1 MGEMINTLMEETKVN
16 NLEKF
21 KKYLDDNSD
30 LKDLTSDVQ
39 YTYATTLNVFTES
52 DSGVMQ
58 VNPSTLLEDMGYM
71 SSTQMEAMSMSGS
84 MGGMGTDVWSEMID
98 NEELIDKQYDV
109 IAGRL
114 PEKYN
119 EVVLVVDKNNEI
131 NDYVLYS
138 LGLLDPSSLN
148 GIVRLPWQE
157 RTYPLTAN
165 STFTPMMSFLT

>member
-1 MGEMINTLMEETKVN
+1 
-16 NLEKF
+16 
-21 KKYLDDNSD
+21 
-30 LKDLTSDVQ
+30 
-39 YTYATTLNVFTES
+39 
-52 DSGVMQ
+52 MQ

-84 MGGMGTDVWSEMID
+84 MGGMMGMGTDVWSEMID

-138 LGLLDPSSLN
+138 LGLRPK
-148 GIVRLPWQE
+148 
-157 RTYPLTAN
+157 LT
-165 STFTPMMSFLT
+165 

>member
-1 MGEMINTLMEETKVN
+1 
-16 NLEKF
+16 
-21 KKYLDDNSD
+21 
-30 LKDLTSDVQ
+30 
-39 YTYATTLNVFTES
+39 
-52 DSGVMQ
+52 MQ

-119 EVVLVVDKNNEI
+119 EVVLVVDKNNEMCFI
-131 NDYVLYS
+131 LSDFS
-138 LGLLDPSSLN
+138 T
-148 GIVRLPWQE
+148 QAH
-157 RTYPLTAN
+157 LTA
-165 STFTPMMSFLT
+165 

>member
-1 MGEMINTLMEETKVN
+1 MER
-16 NLEKF
+16 
-21 KKYLDDNSD
+21 
-30 LKDLTSDVQ
+30 
-39 YTYATTLNVFTES
+39 
-52 DSGVMQ
+52 
-58 VNPSTLLEDMGYM
+58 
-71 SSTQMEAMSMSGS
+71 
-84 MGGMGTDVWSEMID
+84 MID

>member
-1 MGEMINTLMEETKVN
+1 
-16 NLEKF
+16 
-21 KKYLDDNSD
+21 
-30 LKDLTSDVQ
+30 
-39 YTYATTLNVFTES
+39 
-52 DSGVMQ
+52 
-58 VNPSTLLEDMGYM
+58 
-71 SSTQMEAMSMSGS
+71 
-84 MGGMGTDVWSEMID
+84 MID